1 MDKLKKINYNFF
13 HWGPFLYRTVITKEE
28 VDQVKKLCSKQ
39 NKDVRETLAGL
50 LEHEHKIDHKKLF
63 PVIFSYL
70 DSYAKAYF
78 DYRSE
83 PLGDKIELKSAW
95 VNYMTKF
102 ESNPIHIHDEDLSF
116 VLFLQIPKEL
126 LEEYNKTP
134 GNAKPG
140 CINFT
145 TSLESKKDFLTQH
158 RFFPKVGELYIFPAS
173 LPHYVNHFKSDG
185 ERISV
190 SGNVKITR
198 NIKDGVNIGGLIHG

>member
-1 MDKLKKINYNFF
+1 MDKLKTINYDFF
-13 HWGPFLYRTVITKEE
+13 HWGPFLYRTVMTKEE

-63 PVIFSYL
+63 PVIFPYL

-83 PLGDKIELKSAW
+83 PLGNKLELKTAW

-102 ESNPIHIHDEDLSF
+102 ESNPLHTHDDDLSF
-116 VLFLQIPKEL
+116 VLFLQVPKEL
-126 LEEYNKTP
+126 LEEYNKTRA
-134 GNAKPG
+134 NTKPG

-145 TSLESKKDFLTQH
+145 TGLTIKKEFLTEH
-158 RFFPKVGELYIFPAS
+158 SFFPKVGELFIFPAT

-190 SGNVKITR
+190 SGNVKITQNIQVGSQS
-198 NIKDGVNIGGLIHG
+198 NIKVHG

>member
-1 MDKLKKINYNFF
+1 MDKLKTINYDFF

-63 PVIFSYL
+63 PVIFPYI

-83 PLGDKIELKSAW
+83 PLGNKLELKTAW

-102 ESNPIHIHDEDLSF
+102 ESNPLHTHDKDLSF
-116 VLFLQIPKEL
+116 IIFIKIPKEL
-126 LEEYNKTP
+126 KQEAEETISIH
-134 GNAKPG
+134 KPG
-140 CINFT
+140 SVSFVHTLDN
-145 TSLESKKDFLTQH
+145 KDEIIGSHT
-158 RFFPKVGELYIFPAS
+158 FFPKVGDFFIFPAC
-173 LPHYVNHFKSDG
+173 LHHFVNSFKCEG

-190 SGNVKITR
+190 SGNLKKI
-198 NIKDGVNIGGLIHG
+198 DG